1 MNPVELAHVGLLQA
15 VGIRLKAGPSTAK
28 EAAGYTAKTAS
39 SCSIMLSK
47 EQTEMLVALRSSAG

>member
-1 MNPVELAHVGLLQA
+1 MNPVEPAPFGLSTP

-28 EAAGYTAKTAS
+28 EATGYTAKTAS

-47 EQTEMLVALRSSAG
+47 EQTEMLVA